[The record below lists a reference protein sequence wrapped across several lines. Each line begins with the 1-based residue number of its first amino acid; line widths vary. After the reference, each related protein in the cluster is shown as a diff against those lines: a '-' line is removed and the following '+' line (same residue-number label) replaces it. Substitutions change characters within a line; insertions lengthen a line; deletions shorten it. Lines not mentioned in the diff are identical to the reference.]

1 MKQLLALAVTAMIA
15 TAAMSADTKTVCK
28 DVKRKDGT
36 PLVDKKT
43 GKTVRECKQVRVH
56 KKVDGTPVPTKPAK
70 K

>member
-1 MKQLLALAVTAMIA
+1 MKQLLTLVIMAMIA

-28 DVKRKDGT
+28 DVKRKDGKS
-36 PLVDKKT
+36 LLDKKT
-43 GKTVRECKQVRVH
+43 GKPVRECKKIRVH

>member
-1 MKQLLALAVTAMIA
+1 MKKLLALVIMAVIA

-28 DVKRKDGT
+28 DVKRKDGAA
-36 PLVDKKT
+36 LVDKKT

-56 KKVDGTPVPTKPAK
+56 KKVDGTPVPPKPAK